1 MMWDFPKKWLGLV
14 AIIGTVLFLL
24 FWKTNQY
31 TERAVIATDVQ
42 VQAKEIEKK
51 GKPKISDTK
60 EQKKIIVIDM
70 KGAVVKEGVYEMKE
84 GDRVKDAIEKAG
96 GFLPEADRVK
106 VNLAQMVQDQM
117 ILYVPN
123 KNEQV
128 QEATAAS
135 KGEGKVQINVASKE
149 QLEKITGI
157 GSRKAES
164 ILKYR
169 EERGPF
175 QKIEDLLE
183 IDGIGVKSLEKIKD
197 QIIIP

>member
-24 FWKTNQY
+24 FWKTNQH
-31 TERAVIATDVQ
+31 TKRAVIATDVQ
-42 VQAKEIEKK
+42 ANEIEKK
-51 GKPKISDTK
+51 SKPKISDTK
-60 EQKKIIVIDM
+60 QQKKIIVIDI

-96 GFLPEADRVK
+96 GFLPEADRKK

-123 KNEQV
+123 TNEQV
-128 QEATAAS
+128 QEVAAIS
-135 KGEGKVQINVASKE
+135 KGEGKVQINAATKE

-169 EERGPF
+169 EEHGPF

>member
-14 AIIGTVLFLL
+14 VIIGTLIFLF
-24 FWKTNQY
+24 FWKTNQQ
-31 TERAVIATDVQ
+31 TERSLITTGVQ
-42 VQAKEIEKK
+42 VKDVEKK
-51 GKPKISDTK
+51 SKPKVLDTK
-60 EQKKIIVIDM
+60 EQKKIIIIDV
-70 KGAVVKEGVYEMKE
+70 KGAVFKEGVYEMKE
-84 GDRVKDAIEKAG
+84 GDRVKEAVEKAG
-96 GFLPEADRVK
+96 GLLPDADVKK

-117 ILYVPN
+117 LLYVPN
-123 KNEQV
+123 KNEPV
-128 QEATAAS
+128 QEGATFS
-135 KGEGKVQINVASKE
+135 KSEGKVQINTASKE

-183 IDGIGVKSLEKIKD
+183 IDGIGAKSLEKIKD

>member
-14 AIIGTVLFLL
+14 VIIVTVLFLF
-24 FWKTNQY
+24 FWKTNQH
-31 TERAVIATDVQ
+31 TERSVIATDVQ
-42 VQAKEIEKK
+42 AKDVEKK
-51 GKPKISDTK
+51 SKPKILDAK
-60 EQKKIIVIDM
+60 EQKKILIDM

-84 GDRVKDAIEKAG
+84 GDRFEDAVEKAG
-96 GFLPEADRVK
+96 GFLPEADIKK
-106 VNLAQMVQDQM
+106 VNLAQIVQDQM

-128 QEATAAS
+128 QDLATSS
-135 KGEGKVQINVASKE
+135 KGEGKVQINAASKE

-169 EERGPF
+169 EEHGPF
-175 QKIEDLLE
+175 QKIEDLLK

>member
-14 AIIGTVLFLL
+14 AIIGTLFFLV
-24 FWKTNQY
+24 FWKTNQSV
-31 TERAVIATDVQ
+31 ERMPITMNVQ
-42 VQAKEIEKK
+42 EKEIEKK

-60 EQKKIIVIDM
+60 EQKRTIIIDV
-70 KGAVVKEGVYEMKE
+70 KGAVSKEGVYEMKE
-84 GDRVKDAIEKAG
+84 GDRVKDAVQKAG
-96 GFLPEADRVK
+96 GFLSEVDMKK
-106 VNLAQMVQDQM
+106 VNLAQIVQDQM
-117 ILYVPN
+117 LLYIPS
-123 KNEQV
+123 KNESEQGV
-128 QEATAAS
+128 LTSSKEDGKIRINTAA
-135 KGEGKVQINVASKE
+135 KE

-169 EERGPF
+169 EEHGPF

-183 IDGIGVKSLEKIKD
+183 IDGIGAKSLEKIKD

>member
-24 FWKTNQY
+24 FWKTNQHA
-31 TERAVIATDVQ
+31 ERTVIATDVQ
-42 VQAKEIEKK
+42 AKELEKK
-51 GKPKISDTK
+51 SKPKISDTK
-60 EQKKIIVIDM
+60 QQKKIIVIDM

-96 GFLPEADRVK
+96 GFLPEADRKK

-123 KNEQV
+123 ENEQV
-128 QEATAAS
+128 QEVAAIL

-169 EERGPF
+169 EEHGPF

>member
-14 AIIGTVLFLL
+14 VVIVSALFLF
-24 FWKTNQY
+24 FWKTNQH
-31 TERAVIATDVQ
+31 TEGPVIATD

-51 GKPKISDTK
+51 GKQKISDTK
-60 EQKKIIVIDM
+60 EHKKIIVIDM
-70 KGAVVKEGVYEMKE
+70 KGAVAKEGVYEMKV

-96 GFLPEADRVK
+96 GFLPEADRNK

-128 QEATAAS
+128 QEIAAVS
-135 KGEGKVQINVASKE
+135 KGEGKVQINAASKE

-169 EERGPF
+169 EEHGPF

-183 IDGIGVKSLEKIKD
+183 IDGIGAKSLEKIKD

>member
-1 MMWDFPKKWLGLV
+1 MWDFPKKWLGLV
-14 AIIGTVLFLL
+14 AIIGIVLFLL
-24 FWKTNQY
+24 FWKTNQH
-31 TERAVIATDVQ
+31 TERSVITMD

-51 GKPKISDTK
+51 SKPKISDTK
-60 EQKKIIVIDM
+60 QQKKIIIIDM

-96 GFLPEADRVK
+96 GFLPEADRKK
-106 VNLAQMVQDQM
+106 VNLAQVVQDQI
-117 ILYVPN
+117 ILYVPD

-128 QEATAAS
+128 QEGAAVS
-135 KGEGKVQINVASKE
+135 KEEGKVQINVASKE

-169 EERGPF
+169 EEHGPF

-183 IDGIGVKSLEKIKD
+183 IDEIGVKSLEKIKD

>member
-14 AIIGTVLFLL
+14 AIIGTLLFLV
-24 FWKTNQY
+24 FWKTNQSV
-31 TERAVIATDVQ
+31 ERTPITMNVQ
-42 VQAKEIEKK
+42 EKEIEKK

-60 EQKKIIVIDM
+60 EQKRTIIIDV
-70 KGAVVKEGVYEMKE
+70 KGAVNKEGVYEMKE
-84 GDRVKDAIEKAG
+84 GDRVKDAVQKAG
-96 GFLPEADRVK
+96 GFLSEVDMKK
-106 VNLAQMVQDQM
+106 VNLAQIVQDQM
-117 ILYVPN
+117 LLYIPS
-123 KNEQV
+123 KNESEQGMFTSSK
-128 QEATAAS
+128 EDGKIRINTAA
-135 KGEGKVQINVASKE
+135 KE

-169 EERGPF
+169 EEHGPF

-183 IDGIGVKSLEKIKD
+183 IDGIGAKSLEKIKG

>member
-14 AIIGTVLFLL
+14 AIIVTVLFLF
-24 FWKTNQY
+24 FWKTNQH
-31 TERAVIATDVQ
+31 TERSVIATDVQ
-42 VQAKEIEKK
+42 AKDVEKK
-51 GKPKISDTK
+51 SKPKILDAK
-60 EQKKIIVIDM
+60 EQKKILIDM

-84 GDRVKDAIEKAG
+84 GDRFKDAVEKAG
-96 GFLPEADRVK
+96 GFLPEADIKK
-106 VNLAQMVQDQM
+106 VNLAQIVQDQM

-128 QEATAAS
+128 QDVATS
-135 KGEGKVQINVASKE
+135 PKGEGKVQINAASKE

-169 EERGPF
+169 EEHGPF

-183 IDGIGVKSLEKIKD
+183 IDGIGVKSLGKIKD

>member
-14 AIIGTVLFLL
+14 AIIGTLLFLV
-24 FWKTNQY
+24 FWKTNQNV
-31 TERAVIATDVQ
+31 ERTPITMNVQ
-42 VQAKEIEKK
+42 EKEIEKK

-60 EQKKIIVIDM
+60 EQKRTIIIDV
-70 KGAVVKEGVYEMKE
+70 KGAVSKEGVYEMKE
-84 GDRVKDAIEKAG
+84 GDRVKDAVQKAG
-96 GFLPEADRVK
+96 GFLSEVDMKK
-106 VNLAQMVQDQM
+106 VNLAQIVQDQM
-117 ILYVPN
+117 LLYIPS
-123 KNEQV
+123 KNESEQGV
-128 QEATAAS
+128 LISSKEDGKIRINTAA
-135 KGEGKVQINVASKE
+135 KE

-169 EERGPF
+169 EEHGPF

-183 IDGIGVKSLEKIKD
+183 IDGIGAKSLEKIKG

>member
-14 AIIGTVLFLL
+14 AIMGTVLFLL
-24 FWKTNQY
+24 FWKPNEH
-31 TERAVIATDVQ
+31 TERSVIATDEQ
-42 VQAKEIEKK
+42 VKEIDKK
-51 GKPKISDTK
+51 SKPKISDIK
-60 EQKKIIVIDM
+60 QQKKIIVIDM

-96 GFLPEADRVK
+96 GFLPEADRMK
-106 VNLAQMVQDQM
+106 VNLAKMVQDQM

-123 KNEQV
+123 KNEQA
-128 QEATAAS
+128 QEVAAVS
-135 KGEGKVQINVASKE
+135 KGEGKVQINAASKE

-169 EERGPF
+169 EEHGPF

>member
-14 AIIGTVLFLL
+14 AIIGTLLFLV
-24 FWKTNQY
+24 FWKTNQNV
-31 TERAVIATDVQ
+31 ERTPITMNVQ
-42 VQAKEIEKK
+42 EKEIEKK

-60 EQKKIIVIDM
+60 EQKRTIIIDV
-70 KGAVVKEGVYEMKE
+70 KGAVSKEGVYEMKE
-84 GDRVKDAIEKAG
+84 GDRVKDAVQKAG
-96 GFLPEADRVK
+96 GFLSEVDMKK
-106 VNLAQMVQDQM
+106 VNLAQIVQDQM
-117 ILYVPN
+117 LLYIPS
-123 KNEQV
+123 KNESEQGV
-128 QEATAAS
+128 FTSSKEDGKIRINTAA
-135 KGEGKVQINVASKE
+135 KE

-169 EERGPF
+169 EEHGPF

-183 IDGIGVKSLEKIKD
+183 IDGIGAKSLEKIKG

>member
-14 AIIGTVLFLL
+14 VIIGTLIFLS
-24 FWKTNQY
+24 FWKTNQQ
-31 TERAVIATDVQ
+31 TEPSLITTE
-42 VQAKEIEKK
+42 VQAKDVEKK
-51 GKPKISDTK
+51 SKPKVLDTK
-60 EQKKIIVIDM
+60 EQKKIIIIDV
-70 KGAVVKEGVYEMKE
+70 KGAVFKEGVYEMKE
-84 GDRVKDAIEKAG
+84 GDRVKEAIEKAG
-96 GFLPEADRVK
+96 GLLPDADMKK

-117 ILYVPN
+117 LLYVPN
-123 KNEQV
+123 KNEPM
-128 QEATAAS
+128 QEGATFS
-135 KGEGKVQINVASKE
+135 KSEGKVQINTASKE

-169 EERGPF
+169 EEHGPF

-183 IDGIGVKSLEKIKD
+183 IDGIGAKSIEKIKD

>member
-14 AIIGTVLFLL
+14 AIIGTLLFLV
-24 FWKTNQY
+24 FWKTNQSV
-31 TERAVIATDVQ
+31 ERTPITMNVQ
-42 VQAKEIEKK
+42 EKEIEKK

-60 EQKKIIVIDM
+60 EQKRTIIIDV
-70 KGAVVKEGVYEMKE
+70 KGAVNKEGVYEMKE
-84 GDRVKDAIEKAG
+84 GDRVKDAVQKAG
-96 GFLPEADRVK
+96 GFLSEVDIKK
-106 VNLAQMVQDQM
+106 VNLAQIVQDQM
-117 ILYVPN
+117 LLYIPS
-123 KNEQV
+123 KNESEQGMFTSSK
-128 QEATAAS
+128 EDGKIRINTAA
-135 KGEGKVQINVASKE
+135 KE

-169 EERGPF
+169 EEHGPF

-183 IDGIGVKSLEKIKD
+183 IDGIGAKSLEKIKD

>member
-14 AIIGTVLFLL
+14 VIIVTVLFLF
-24 FWKTNQY
+24 FWKTNQH
-31 TERAVIATDVQ
+31 TERSVIATDVQ
-42 VQAKEIEKK
+42 AKDVEKK
-51 GKPKISDTK
+51 SKPKILDAK
-60 EQKKIIVIDM
+60 EQKKILIDM

-84 GDRVKDAIEKAG
+84 GDRFKDAVEKAG
-96 GFLPEADRVK
+96 GFLPEADIKK
-106 VNLAQMVQDQM
+106 VNLAQIVQDQM
-117 ILYVPN
+117 ILYVSN

-128 QEATAAS
+128 QDLATSS
-135 KGEGKVQINVASKE
+135 KGEGKVQINAASKE

-169 EERGPF
+169 EEHGPF
-175 QKIEDLLE
+175 QKIEDLLK

>member
-14 AIIGTVLFLL
+14 VIIGTLIFLF
-24 FWKTNQY
+24 FWKTNQQ
-31 TERAVIATDVQ
+31 TERSLVTTEVQ
-42 VQAKEIEKK
+42 VKDVEKK
-51 GKPKISDTK
+51 SKPKVLDAK
-60 EQKKIIVIDM
+60 EQKKIIIIDV
-70 KGAVVKEGVYEMKE
+70 KGAVFKEGVYEMKE
-84 GDRVKDAIEKAG
+84 GDRVKEAVEKAG
-96 GFLPEADRVK
+96 GLLPDADVKK

-117 ILYVPN
+117 LLYVPK
-123 KNEQV
+123 KNEPV
-128 QEATAAS
+128 QEGATFS
-135 KGEGKVQINVASKE
+135 KSEGKVQINTASKE

-169 EERGPF
+169 EEHGLF

-183 IDGIGVKSLEKIKD
+183 IDGIGAKSLEKIKD

>member
-1 MMWDFPKKWLGLV
+1 MWDFPKKWLGLV
-14 AIIGTVLFLL
+14 VIIVTVLFLF
-24 FWKTNQY
+24 FWKTNQH
-31 TERAVIATDVQ
+31 TERSVIATDVQ
-42 VQAKEIEKK
+42 AKDVEKK
-51 GKPKISDTK
+51 SKPKILDAK
-60 EQKKIIVIDM
+60 EQKKILIDM

-84 GDRVKDAIEKAG
+84 GDRFKDAVEKAG
-96 GFLPEADRVK
+96 GFLPEADIKK
-106 VNLAQMVQDQM
+106 VNLAQIVQDQM
-117 ILYVPN
+117 ILYVSN

-128 QEATAAS
+128 QDLATSS
-135 KGEGKVQINVASKE
+135 KGEGKVQINAASKE

-169 EERGPF
+169 EEHGPF
-175 QKIEDLLE
+175 QKIEDLLK

>member
-24 FWKTNQY
+24 FGKTNQY

-42 VQAKEIEKK
+42 AKEIEKK
-51 GKPKISDTK
+51 SKPKILDTK

-96 GFLPEADRVK
+96 GFLPEADRMK

-117 ILYVPN
+117 LLYVPN
-123 KNEQV
+123 KDEQV
-128 QEATAAS
+128 QEAAAAS
-135 KGEGKVQINVASKE
+135 KGEGKVQINAASKE

-169 EERGPF
+169 EEHGPF

>member
-1 MMWDFPKKWLGLV
+1 MWDFPKKWLGLV

-42 VQAKEIEKK
+42 AKEIEKK
-51 GKPKISDTK
+51 SKPKISDTK

-96 GFLPEADRVK
+96 GFLPEADRMK

-128 QEATAAS
+128 QEAAAAL
-135 KGEGKVQINVASKE
+135 KGEGKVQINAASKE

-169 EERGPF
+169 EEHGPF

>member
-1 MMWDFPKKWLGLV
+1 MMWDFPKKWLGLA

-24 FWKTNQY
+24 FSGKRTSIQSDQLLQRMFKRKIWRRKS
-31 TERAVIATDVQ
+31 
-42 VQAKEIEKK
+42 
-51 GKPKISDTK
+51 KPKISDTK
-60 EQKKIIVIDM
+60 QQKKIIVIDM

-96 GFLPEADRVK
+96 GFLPEADRMK

-117 ILYVPN
+117 LLYVPN
-123 KNEQV
+123 KKRTS
-128 QEATAAS
+128 ARS
-135 KGEGKVQINVASKE
+135 SCCFKGRGKSSNKCSFKE

-169 EERGPF
+169 EEHGPF

>member
-14 AIIGTVLFLL
+14 AIIGTLLFLV
-24 FWKTNQY
+24 FWKTNQSAEQMPI
-31 TERAVIATDVQ
+31 TMNVQ
-42 VQAKEIEKK
+42 EKEIEKK

-60 EQKKIIVIDM
+60 EQKKTIIIDV
-70 KGAVVKEGVYEMKE
+70 KGAVSKEGVYEMRE
-84 GDRVKDAIEKAG
+84 GDRVKDAVQKAG
-96 GFLPEADRVK
+96 GFLSEVDMKK
-106 VNLAQMVQDQM
+106 VNLAQIVQDQM
-117 ILYVPN
+117 LLYIPS
-123 KNEQV
+123 KNESGQGMLTSSKEDGKI
-128 QEATAAS
+128 QINTAA
-135 KGEGKVQINVASKE
+135 KE

-169 EERGPF
+169 EEHGPF

-183 IDGIGVKSLEKIKD
+183 IDGIGAKSLEKIKD

>member
-14 AIIGTVLFLL
+14 VIIGTLIFLF
-24 FWKTNQY
+24 FWKTNQQ
-31 TERAVIATDVQ
+31 TERSLVTTEVQ
-42 VQAKEIEKK
+42 VKDVEKK
-51 GKPKISDTK
+51 SKPKVLDAK
-60 EQKKIIVIDM
+60 EQKKIIIIDV
-70 KGAVVKEGVYEMKE
+70 KGAVFKEGVYEMKE
-84 GDRVKDAIEKAG
+84 GDRVKEAVEKAG
-96 GFLPEADRVK
+96 GLLPDADVKK

-117 ILYVPN
+117 LLYVPN
-123 KNEQV
+123 KNEPV
-128 QEATAAS
+128 QEGATFS
-135 KGEGKVQINVASKE
+135 KSEGKVQINTASKE

-169 EERGPF
+169 EEHGPF

-183 IDGIGVKSLEKIKD
+183 IDGIGAKSLEKIKD

>member
-14 AIIGTVLFLL
+14 VIIGTLIFLF
-24 FWKTNQY
+24 FWKTNQQ
-31 TERAVIATDVQ
+31 TEQSLITTE
-42 VQAKEIEKK
+42 VQAKDVEKK
-51 GKPKISDTK
+51 SKPKVLDTK
-60 EQKKIIVIDM
+60 EQKKIIIIDV
-70 KGAVVKEGVYEMKE
+70 KGAVVREGVYEMKE
-84 GDRVKDAIEKAG
+84 GDRAKDAVEKAG
-96 GFLPEADRVK
+96 GFLLEADVKK
-106 VNLAQMVQDQM
+106 VNLAQIVQDQM

-128 QEATAAS
+128 QEVATFS
-135 KGEGKVQINVASKE
+135 KGEAKIQINAASKE

-157 GSRKAES
+157 GSRKAEI

-169 EERGPF
+169 EEHGPF

-183 IDGIGVKSLEKIKD
+183 IDGIGAKSLEKIKD